1 MLAIEGV
8 DERQLFVYG
17 FLGVFCADRL
27 ETEVEQYSEDCSIS
41 GVISYDYSH
50 LQF

>member
-8 DERQLFVYG
+8 DERQLLVNG
-17 FLGVFCADRL
+17 FLRVLCADRL
-27 ETEVEQYSEDCSIS
+27 EAEVEQYSEDCAIS
-41 GVISYDYSH
+41 RGISYDHSH